1 MVSGKF
7 LGYFAGHKF
16 HTSWR
21 DFELVGKCI
30 GYWYFW
36 RKVACVLVVRDLGW
50 GQVISYDLQV
60 LRISLTVAAIHDHA
74 INECMMGGNV
84 AMPVEPTALV

>member
-7 LGYFAGHKF
+7 LGYFARHKF

-36 RKVACVLVVRDLGW
+36 RKVAGYEAYFSTCVLVVTDLGW
-50 GQVISYDLQV
+50 GQVISYDLQ
-60 LRISLTVAAIHDHA
+60 LSSAENFTDCHCGH
-74 INECMMGGNV
+74 
-84 AMPVEPTALV
+84 P